1 MKDWHL
7 FFPLFSIY
15 TQWRSWLRVR
25 RSRSHSMADGECASF
40 TFPRLTTDHLFTSSR
55 WWYYSVR
62 RGFLFQENHDLYSID
77 VLMMCNQRL
86 KFVPRLRERF
96 EGLIMRL
103 RERILPITWTRK
115 HSCEIMI
122 QIGHLLSK
130 LRQSLGQLLLNSSQ
144 AGGTFDYI
152 WISCACNS
160 YLQKT
165 RTYR

>member
-1 MKDWHL
+1 MHCFVHITL
-7 FFPLFSIY
+7 S
-15 TQWRSWLRVR
+15 QWRSWLRVR

-40 TFPRLTTDHLFTSSR
+40 TFPRRTTDHLFTSSR

-122 QIGHLLSK
+122 GGGCIRGSWILEFRF
-130 LRQSLGQLLLNSSQ
+130 LRVSDLRSLIFFWS
-144 AGGTFDYI
+144 
-152 WISCACNS
+152 
-160 YLQKT
+160 
-165 RTYR
+165 